1 MSNTISTDKQNKK
14 IDNIQDNLNQIDNYL
29 NQKDD
34 STSYTQAREKVVG
47 TLVGTIAGAYLPKLF
62 DRVLPNKISPIVS
75 PLLGIGMGIGI
86 GYAIEAALKKD
97 VIKIDPNTNLNTNK
111 TNEKIFIKS
120 KYNDNT
126 TTTTNKKD
134 DETINTTTKV
144 IYKNTSKTSL
154 DIYQENIN
162 ITQGNITNIKFGN
175 QNNFY
180 GKIQQDNNNYIYQKN
195 SDSKIRS
202 INNSDKININLGDQE
217 STKKYQKRVSQNL
230 NNKLDITITNS
241 YIQNE
246 NNPTNINKIKINDNF
261 AARSYN
267 QDHNFS
273 WDDSNT
279 YINLNENEEYSSFKY
294 FHNKTNF
301 QLGGPSF
308 YLNAGIFKG
317 EIRMNRVST
326 YAMNVNFNDYL
337 SSSRILNMFLTI
349 SSRRNYDK
357 LKKLC
362 LGSQKYSISS
372 TFKYIYSR
380 ESYFLKD
387 TKIGLN
393 RPNSTISVYK
403 SPTKNPAKEKI
414 VVYNMQVNHLA
425 STN

>member
-1 MSNTISTDKQNKK
+1 MSNTINQNDQNTK
-14 IDNIQDNLNQIDNYL
+14 IDEIKNYINQIDNYL

-34 STSYTQAREKVVG
+34 STSYRQAKEKVVG
-47 TLVGTIAGAYLPKLF
+47 TLVGTIVSAYLPKLF
-62 DRVLPNKISPIVS
+62 DKALPNNISPIVS
-75 PLLGIGMGIGI
+75 PLLCIGMGIGI
-86 GYAIEAALKKD
+86 GYATVAALKKD
-97 VIKIDPNTNLNTNK
+97 DIKIDPNTNLNTNK

-126 TTTTNKKD
+126 TTTNNKKD
-134 DETINTTTKV
+134 DKTINTTTKV
-144 IYKNTSKTSL
+144 IYKNTAKTSL
-154 DIYQENIN
+154 NIYQENIN

-175 QNNFY
+175 QNSFY
-180 GKIQQDNNNYIYQKN
+180 GKIQKDNNDYIYQKN
-195 SDSKIRS
+195 NDSKIRY

-217 STKKYQKRVSQNL
+217 STEKYQKRVSQNL

-246 NNPTNINKIKINDNF
+246 NNPST
-261 AARSYN
+261 S
-267 QDHNFS
+267 
-273 WDDSNT
+273 T

-337 SSSRILNMFLTI
+337 ASSRLINLFLTI

-372 TFKYIYSR
+372 AFKYIYSR

-393 RPNSTISVYK
+393 RPNSIISVYR
-403 SPTKNPAKEKI
+403 SPTKNPAK
-414 VVYNMQVNHLA
+414 
-425 STN
+425 